1 MCHDKAGRHFRFRCL
16 RVGLPSET
24 WTMTGLL
31 TLPSTVTTARPLF
44 SAMKA
49 GTEITGCRSGL
60 LARRATEM
68 ELAPGSA
75 WYRRADLNSTHS
87 QAAPEVTCPRA
98 TKERISASAQRK
110 KLGCLKSR
118 GPVAWYSVW
127 IRFPATELFSLSRG
141 RN

>member
-1 MCHDKAGRHFRFRCL
+1 MCSDKAGRHFRFRCL

-49 GTEITGCRSGL
+49 GTEITGCRTGL

-68 ELAPGSA
+68 ELAPGA
-75 WYRRADLNSTHS
+75 TWIRRADLNNTLSYD
-87 QAAPEVTCPRA
+87 APEVTCTRQPEVRLSGLPH
-98 TKERISASAQRK
+98 TH
-110 KLGCLKSR
+110 
-118 GPVAWYSVW
+118 YSESITSV
-127 IRFPATELFSLSRG
+127 RP
-141 RN
+141 